1 MPGDF
6 DTVKERV
13 DIVQVISEHGVILK
27 KSGRGF
33 TGLCPFHSEK
43 TPSFHV
49 NPDTRSYKCFGCLP
63 PGSLVKTSHGPVPIE
78 TVGVGD
84 AVYASDGLLHAV
96 VETHEHP
103 FRGSLVELTC
113 APFKIPL

>member
-13 DIVQVISEHGVILK
+13 DIVQLVNEHNVILK
-27 KSGRGF
+27 KAGRGY

-63 PGSLVKTSHGPVPIE
+63 PGSLVKTSRGPLPIE
-78 TVGVGD
+78 MVGVGD
-84 AVYASDGLLHAV
+84 AVYARDGHLHAV
-96 VETHEHP
+96 VET
-103 FRGSLVELTC
+103 
-113 APFKIPL
+113 